1 MVGFAYWWSF
11 IGGGSAINV
20 HGEAGLGGELQA
32 TVDAPVIPGRPLLA
46 GPLHVDPLLLL
57 GEHLQAAVD
66 AVPEGLLHWQEVLK
80 TGIVTFKLC
89 LFGEGEGGK
98 GGKRERIGRIKRRG
112 KVSKKK
118 KEREESEEKREERN
132 KREAREER
140 EKREEKQDREKK
152 T

>member
-1 MVGFAYWWSF
+1 MIGFAYKWSF

-20 HGEAGLGGELQA
+20 HGEAGQGGELQA

-80 TGIVTFKLC
+80 TGIVTVKLC

-98 GGKRERIGRIKRRG
+98 GGKRERIRREGR
-112 KVSKKK
+112 
-118 KEREESEEKREERN
+118 REGESEERKENEEQR
-132 KREAREER
+132 KEEESREAREDKK
-140 EKREEKQDREKK
+140 KR
-152 T
+152 